1 MWNNQLNKYE
11 TIIKSVAHENYEIE
25 NVLFL
30 EYLIK
35 INFLQF
41 FIRSVYHVDM
51 KEIYFSEYM
60 KIVLRDHIL
69 EDRIAYLRIIFRV
82 SWDMVKRKES
92 SFHPVFSVTVHR
104 LLTSYLPCSAKRF
117 WRNIM
122 RDFDKLWQAACSTK
136 IYSVAGESV
145 HFEYILKVYSGV

>member
-35 INFLQF
+35 IHFLQF

-60 KIVLRDHIL
+60 KIVLRDHVL

-92 SFHPVFSVTVHR
+92 
-104 LLTSYLPCSAKRF
+104 
-117 WRNIM
+117 
-122 RDFDKLWQAACSTK
+122 
-136 IYSVAGESV
+136 
-145 HFEYILKVYSGV
+145 

>member
-1 MWNNQLNKYE
+1 MKQLLKASRMKI
-11 TIIKSVAHENYEIE
+11 TRLKTSV
-25 NVLFL
+25 FL

-51 KEIYFSEYM
+51 KEICFYEYM
-60 KIVLRDHIL
+60 KIVLRDHLL

-92 SFHPVFSVTVHR
+92 
-104 LLTSYLPCSAKRF
+104 
-117 WRNIM
+117 
-122 RDFDKLWQAACSTK
+122 
-136 IYSVAGESV
+136 
-145 HFEYILKVYSGV
+145 